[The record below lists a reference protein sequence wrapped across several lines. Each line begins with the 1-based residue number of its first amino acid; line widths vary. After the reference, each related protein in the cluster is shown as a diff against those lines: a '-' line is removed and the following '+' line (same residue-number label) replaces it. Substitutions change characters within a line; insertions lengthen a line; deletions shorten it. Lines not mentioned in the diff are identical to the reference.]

1 MQRMSFIG
9 IAFIVLFLSP
19 LAVLGCFPNGDSPDS
34 HARMLALLAHIRDD
48 ADLKN
53 EYVGEGRLRELE
65 GELAKIEEENGYS
78 QILHLQIGKQLRRL
92 GRTDE
97 AIDELLQLH
106 EVLKDH
112 LHLNYQLALT
122 FLRAAENQNCV
133 DNNTAESCLLP
144 IRGSGVHLKKD
155 YARQAMK
162 HFEAT
167 LNIMQDY
174 PGAKWLLNVAAM
186 AVGEY
191 PEGVPAKYRI
201 APESFESQEPFPKFP
216 NISMA
221 VGLDTMS
228 LCGGSIA
235 DDLDGDGLLDIVV
248 SAWGPG
254 DQLRV
259 FMNGGD
265 GTFRETTEQ
274 AGLAGIYGGLN
285 LNQADYDNDGDVD
298 IFVMRGAWLG
308 ENGLHPNSLL
318 RNDGNGHF
326 VDVTFDAG
334 LGGALY
340 PTPTAAW
347 ADYDND
353 GDVDLFV
360 GNEEYPCQL
369 FRNNGDGTFTD
380 VAAEAGVQLTQAAA
394 RGDDDNDRFPRPN
407 ISNRRGP
414 NQLFSSQGG
423 RHFTKAVMW
432 GDYDNDRFP
441 DLYISNLHGPNQLF
455 HNQGDGTFIDVAP
468 EAGVTQPITSFPG
481 WFWDFNNDGALDIY
495 VGSYEIG
502 IEDVARSY
510 MGLPQD
516 SETDRFYTQDWE
528 TDRLY
533 QGDGQ
538 GGFRDV
544 TQEQNLAGPTSPMGA
559 NFGDLDNDGYPDF
572 YLGTGYPAFDALM
585 PNLMFHNLGG
595 TGFSDV
601 TTAGGFG
608 HLQKGHGVVF
618 ADLDNDGDQDVF
630 IEMGGAYLGDAFMN
644 ALFENPG
651 FSNHWLT
658 VKLIGVTSNRSAI
671 GARIRCII
679 REGDV
684 KRSVYTWVNS
694 GGSFGANPLRREI
707 GLGKAEKVDVLEV
720 YWPTS
725 DTTQRFIDVEV
736 NQFIEIT
743 EGQDAYRTIPRKQLS
758 FRSG

>member
-1 MQRMSFIG
+1 MAGFAILASVYFRTGHAPSEGGNASSMREHYPERTGTQAPQTTDPAVADFLEERRQLDES
-9 IAFIVLFLSP
+9 AFSSS
-19 LAVLGCFPNGDSPDS
+19 DSPDG
-34 HARMLALLAHIRDD
+34 HARMLAVLARIRAN
-48 ADLKN
+48 ADLEH
-53 EYVGEGRLRELE
+53 EYVGAGGLREVE
-65 GELAKIEEENGYS
+65 VKLAEIEVGNTIS
-78 QILHLQIGKQLRRL
+78 PNLRLQKGQLLRRL
-92 GRTDE
+92 GRTDD
-97 AIDELLQLH
+97 AIKELLL
-106 EVLKDH
+106 LYGIMKDMEH
-112 LHLNYQLALT
+112 PQITQVGYQLGLT
-122 FLRAAENQNCV
+122 FMRAAENQNCV
-133 DNNTAESCLLP
+133 HNHTGESCLLP
-144 IRGSGVHLKKD
+144 IRGGGVHVKKD
-155 YARQAMK
+155 PARQAMK
-162 HFEAT
+162 YFQENLEVNPDHVPS
-167 LNIMQDY
+167 L
-174 PGAKWLLNVAAM
+174 WLLNVAAM

-191 PEGVPAKYRI
+191 PEGVPVKYRI
-201 APESFESQEPFPKFP
+201 APESFESKVPFPKFP
-216 NISMA
+216 NISMS

-228 LCGGSIA
+228 LCGGSMA

-248 SAWGPG
+248 SSWGPG
-254 DQLRV
+254 DQLRI
-259 FMNGGD
+259 FMNTGD
-265 GTFRETTEQ
+265 GAFRETTEQ
-274 AGLAGIYGGLN
+274 AGIVGIYGGLN

-298 IFVMRGAWLG
+298 LLIMRGAWLG
-308 ENGLHPNSLL
+308 KQGLHPNSLL
-318 RNDGNGHF
+318 RNDGDGHF

-334 LGGALY
+334 LGDALY

-353 GDVDLFV
+353 GDLDLFV
-360 GNEEYPCQL
+360 GNEAFPCQL
-369 FRNNGDGTFTD
+369 YRNNGDGTFTD
-380 VAAEAGVQLTQAAA
+380 VAAEAGVL
-394 RGDDDNDRFPRPN
+394 
-407 ISNRRGP
+407 
-414 NQLFSSQGG
+414 GG
-423 RHFTKAVMW
+423 HFTKAAIW

-441 DLYISNLHGPNQLF
+441 DLYLSNLHAPNQLF
-455 HNQGDGTFIDVAP
+455 HNEGDGTFIDVAP
-468 EAGVTQPITSFPG
+468 GAGVTEPVTSFPG

-495 VGSYEIG
+495 VAAYEVG
-502 IEDVARSY
+502 IQYVARSY
-510 MGLPQD
+510 MGLPHG
-516 SETDRFYTQDWE
+516 SAL
-528 TDRLY
+528 DRLY
-533 QGDGQ
+533 QGDGH

-544 TQEQNLAGPTSPMGA
+544 TLEQNLAGPTQPMGS

-572 YLGTGYPAFDALM
+572 YLGTGYPDFDALM

-601 TTAGGFG
+601 STAGGFG

-679 REGDV
+679 TEGET

-694 GGSFGANPLRREI
+694 GGSFGANPLRQEI

-725 DTTQRFIDVEV
+725 DTTQRFVDVDV

-743 EGQDAYRTIPRKQLS
+743 EGQDVYRTIPQKQLS